1 MTSNRFAPRLEASFL
16 SSAPALLLIGL
27 VIYLGAAGG
36 GFFPEATAAA
46 AVALAAALMLQTAL
60 AREPFAGFGLALA
73 SAAAPLGL
81 FAVWTLI
88 SGLWSDAPGRA
99 LVEFNRVLLYF
110 LALLLFGSYARSL
123 SRARGLVR
131 ALALAATGL
140 CTAAFLS
147 RALPDVFE
155 VGPGFLASRLNFPL
169 TYWNALGLLAVTGLV
184 LCLSLTS
191 DERES
196 SPVRV
201 VAAAAMPVLAATLL
215 LTFSRGAIAVG
226 VLALCAY
233 VVLAHNRGLIT
244 GLLAAAPLTAL
255 AVVRAYEADLLATV
269 NPTSPAAVMQGHE
282 LAEVVLLCAA
292 GAAVIRGVLL
302 LVDSQL
308 RRIDVPRGPRRGV
321 LAAGAGI
328 LVLAALVGVV
338 AADLPTQ
345 VDRQYREFA
354 RGAPIQ
360 STGTATRDRLA
371 SASSPARLDYW
382 RVTRESFGEAPLAGQ
397 GAGTFETEWKQER
410 RDPGS
415 PAVDAHSVYL
425 ETAAELGVVGLLLL
439 VSALGAILVG
449 LAWSARGRDRA
460 PWVALLC
467 FVGAWM
473 LHAAVDWDWEMPAI
487 SIGVFAA
494 GGLALA
500 SRREEP
506 RPRAPRRSARV
517 LVSVGVAIAAVAPA
531 GTWLAERS
539 LAEARVAF
547 AGGDC
552 RQAIRSSRDALNFL
566 GVSPEPYELI
576 GYCEARL
583 GADDRAIRMMSNAV
597 RRDPENWR
605 YSYGLAIVRGL
616 AGLDPRAAADRAV
629 RLNPGTERPR
639 RLAQDVAQTTNPRQ
653 WERAASRAP
662 VPPQR
667 G

>member
-1 MTSNRFAPRLEASFL
+1 MTPDRFAPRSQAALASA
-16 SSAPALLLIGL
+16 APALLLVALI
-27 VIYLGAAGG
+27 IYLGAEEG

-46 AVALAAALMLQTAL
+46 AVALAAALILRTAL
-60 AREPFAGFGLALA
+60 ANEPFAGFGLALA
-73 SAAAPLGL
+73 FAAVPLTL
-81 FAVWTLI
+81 IAVWTLV

-99 LVEFNRVLLYF
+99 LVEFNRVLLYV
-110 LALLLFGSYARSL
+110 LALLLFGSFAKSL

-131 ALALAATGL
+131 ALALAATAL

-147 RALPDVFE
+147 RVLPDVFP
-155 VGPGFLASRLNFPL
+155 VAPGFLASRLGFPL
-169 TYWNALGLLAVTGLV
+169 TYWNALGLLAAIGLV

-196 SPVRV
+196 APVRV

-226 VLALCAY
+226 VLAIAVY

-255 AVVRAYEADLLATV
+255 AVVRAYEADLLATQ

-282 LAEVVLLCAA
+282 LAEAVLLCAA
-292 GAAVIRGVLL
+292 GATVFRGVLL

-308 RRIDVPRGPRRGV
+308 RRIEVSRGERRGV

-328 LVLAALVGVV
+328 LALAALVVAV

-354 RGAPIQ
+354 RGPPVE
-360 STGTATRDRLA
+360 STGAATRDRLA

-382 RVTRESFGEAPLAGQ
+382 RVAREAFGEAPLAGQ
-397 GAGTFETEWKQER
+397 GAGTFENEWKQRR
-410 RDPGS
+410 RDRDS
-415 PAVDAHSVYL
+415 PAVDAHSLYL
-425 ETAAELGVVGLLLL
+425 ETAAELGVVGLLLVITAL
-439 VSALGAILVG
+439 VSILVG

-467 FVGAWM
+467 CVGAWM

-487 SIGVFAA
+487 SLGIFAA
-494 GGLALA
+494 GGIALA
-500 SRREEP
+500 SRREDP
-506 RPRAPRRSARV
+506 QPRAPVRSARV
-517 LVSVGVAIAAVAPA
+517 LAGIGVALLALAPA
-531 GTWLAERS
+531 GSWLALRS
-539 LAEARVAF
+539 LAEARIAF
-547 AGGDC
+547 DRGEC
-552 RQAIRSSRDALNFL
+552 PQAIRSSLDATKFL
-566 GVSPEPYELI
+566 DVYPEPYALI
-576 GYCEARL
+576 GYCDARL
-583 GADDRAIRMMSNAV
+583 GADDLAIRMMSNAV

-605 YSYGLAIVRGL
+605 YSYGLAVVRGV

-629 RLNPGTERPR
+629 RLNPGSDRAR
-639 RLAQDVAQTTNPRQ
+639 GLARIVTRTTDPRQ
-653 WERAASRAP
+653 WERAARRAP
-662 VPPQR
+662 VPSQ